1 MLVLAETGQQLL
13 MSKQNN
19 SIKVYLNIVLTPS
32 YVVSQLRDFEGGNI
46 FLTEKLDFEKSSD
59 SNLFL
64 LKIKEILNIINIDL
78 YDVVEPK
85 LIFDNDY
92 YTFVPSVLYLK
103 GKEKTYLKFSTEL
116 NDYDFATSDFIEKL
130 SIYNIYLPYV
140 NINNYLIDKF
150 QKLEF
155 YHFNTVL
162 LNSFLIRESEIISAS
177 VPGPDSCYCF
187 IKQGYL
193 KILILKNGEI
203 LFFNSYNYNSLD
215 DILYY
220 LILSLKD
227 KNLEYIN
234 TPLRVYH
241 DNENQ
246 EFEIRFKEFFGNVSF
261 IKYFGVEQIL

>member
-13 MSKQNN
+13 MLKQNN
-19 SIKVYLNIVLTPS
+19 SIKVHLDIILTPT
-32 YVVSQLRDFEGGNI
+32 YVFSQLRDFESGNV
-46 FLTEKLDFEKSSD
+46 FLTEKLDYEKSSD

-85 LIFDNDY
+85 LIFDNEF
-92 YTFVPSVLYLK
+92 YTFVPDELYLK
-103 GKEKTYLKFSTEL
+103 GKEKTYLKFNIEL
-116 NDYDFATSDFIEKL
+116 DDNDFATSDIIKKL

-162 LNSFLIRESEIISAS
+162 LNYLLIKNMS
-177 VPGPDSCYCF
+177 DSCYCF
-187 IKQGYL
+187 IENGYL

-203 LFFNSYNYNSLD
+203 LFFNSYNYNSQD

-220 LILSLKD
+220 LILALKD
-227 KNLEYIN
+227 KNLEYIK
-234 TPLRVYH
+234 TPLRVYC
-241 DNENQ
+241 DNQNQ
-246 EFEIRFKEFFGNVSF
+246 EIEIKIKEFFGNVFF
-261 IKYFGVEQIL
+261 IKYVGVEQIL

>member
-19 SIKVYLNIVLTPS
+19 SIKVYLDIVLTPT
-32 YVVSQLRDFEGGNI
+32 YVFSQLRDFESGNV
-46 FLTEKLDFEKSSD
+46 FLTEKLDYEKSSD

-64 LKIKEILNIINIDL
+64 SKIKEILNIINIDL

-85 LIFDNDY
+85 LIFDNDF
-92 YTFVPSVLYLK
+92 YTFVPDELYLK
-103 GKEKTYLKFSTEL
+103 GKEKTYLKFNIEL
-116 NDYDFATSDFIEKL
+116 DDNDFATSDIIKKL

-162 LNSFLIRESEIISAS
+162 LNYLLIKNMSN
-177 VPGPDSCYCF
+177 SCYCF
-187 IKQGYL
+187 IENGYL

-203 LFFNSYNYNSLD
+203 LFFNTYHYNSQD
-215 DILYY
+215 DILYF
-220 LILSLKD
+220 LILALKD
-227 KNLEYIN
+227 KNLEYVK
-234 TPLRVYH
+234 TPLRVYY
-241 DNENQ
+241 DNQNQ
-246 EFEIRFKEFFGNVSF
+246 EIEIKIKEFFENVFF
-261 IKYFGVEQIL
+261 IKHIGVEQIL